1 MASLWWK
8 IEVDM
13 DLQLQGKSV
22 LITGASQG
30 IGEGLA
36 LAFAQEGSHLRL
48 VARSE
53 PKLEAIAQRVR
64 SEHGVS
70 AEILPLDIT
79 APAAVEKVMAFA
91 GDADVLVNNAGSIP
105 GGNLW
110 DVDERLWRSGWE
122 LKVFG
127 YINLIRAMYPV
138 MKARRAGVILNNIGN
153 GGENFDFNYI
163 AGSTGNAALMAF
175 TRALGGKSL
184 EDGIR
189 VVGVNPGP
197 VATDR
202 IVKILK
208 TRARQ
213 SLGNEARFTDLLKS
227 YPLGRAAHVQEV
239 ADLFVFLAS
248 PRSGYTSGTII
259 TVDGGM
265 TSKRSTP
272 GPRRNTGGKP

>member
-1 MASLWWK
+1 
-8 IEVDM
+8 M

-53 PKLEAIAQRVR
+53 SKLEGIARRVR

-79 APAAVEKVMAFA
+79 APAAVEKIMAFA
-91 GDADVLVNNAGSIP
+91 GDADVLINNAGSIP

-110 DVDERLWRSGWE
+110 DVDEQLWRSGWE

-213 SLGNEARFTDLLKS
+213 SLGNEARFAELLKS

-259 TVDGGM
+259 TIDGGM
-265 TSKRSTP
+265 TSKRSIT
-272 GPRRNTGGKP
+272 

>member
-1 MASLWWK
+1 
-8 IEVDM
+8 M
-13 DLQLQGKSV
+13 DLHLQGKIV

-36 LAFAQEGSHLRL
+36 LAFAQEGAHLRL

-53 PKLEAIAQRVR
+53 SKLAAIAQRVR
-64 SEHGVS
+64 SEHGVA

-79 APAAVEKVMAFA
+79 APAAVEKIMAF
-91 GDADVLVNNAGSIP
+91 AGSIP
-105 GGNLW
+105 GGDLW
-110 DVDERLWRSGWE
+110 EVDEPLWRSGWE

-127 YINLIRAMYPV
+127 YLNLIRAIYPV
-138 MKARRAGVILNNIGN
+138 MKARREGVILNNIGN

-163 AGSTGNAALMAF
+163 AGTTGNAALMAF

-202 IVKILK
+202 IIKIPQ

-213 SLGNEARFTDLLKS
+213 LLGNEARFTELLER

-259 TVDGGM
+259 TVDGGL
-265 TSKRSTP
+265 TSKRSIT
-272 GPRRNTGGKP
+272 